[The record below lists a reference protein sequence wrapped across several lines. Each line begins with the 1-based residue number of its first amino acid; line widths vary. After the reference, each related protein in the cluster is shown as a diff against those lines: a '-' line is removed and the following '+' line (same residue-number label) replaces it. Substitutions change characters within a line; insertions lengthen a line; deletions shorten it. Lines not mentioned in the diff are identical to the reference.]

1 MKKVALFATIL
12 ALALSASAQESHYP
26 GPTAVGPNARNGASA
41 NANGV
46 STTQAANAR
55 SVSADARQGPTVVG
69 SHAIQVGPVTDKLR
83 GICLPIMIW
92 GGPSVGLGCK

>member
-1 MKKVALFATIL
+1 MKKIALFATIL

-26 GPTAVGPNARNGASA
+26 GPTAVGPNARNGA
-41 NANGV
+41 NPNGV
-46 STTQAANAR
+46 TTTQAANAR

-69 SHAIQVGPVTDKLR
+69 SHAIQVGPITDKLR

>member
-12 ALALSASAQESHYP
+12 ALALSASAQNAHYP
-26 GPTAVGPNARNGASA
+26 GPTAVGPNARNGA
-41 NANGV
+41 NPNGV
-46 STTQAANAR
+46 TTSQAANAR
-55 SVSADARQGPTVVG
+55 SVSADAKQGPTVVA
-69 SHAIQVGPVTDKLR
+69 SHAVQVGPITDKLR

>member
-26 GPTAVGPNARNGASA
+26 GPTAVGPNARNGA
-41 NANGV
+41 NPNGV
-46 STTQAANAR
+46 TTTQAANAR
-55 SVSADARQGPTVVG
+55 SVSETARQAPIAAVG
-69 SHAIQVGPVTDKLR
+69 SHAVQVGSITDKLG

>member
-1 MKKVALFATIL
+1 MKKIALFATIL

-26 GPTAVGPNARNGASA
+26 GPTAVGPNARNGA
-41 NANGV
+41 NPNGV
-46 STTQAANAR
+46 TTTQAANAR

-69 SHAIQVGPVTDKLR
+69 SHAIQVGPITDKLG

>member
-26 GPTAVGPNARNGASA
+26 GPTAVGPNARNGA
-41 NANGV
+41 NPNGV
-46 STTQAANAR
+46 TTTQAANAR

-69 SHAIQVGPVTDKLR
+69 SHAIQVGPITEKLR